1 LIFIDLLIN
10 ALRSEIVTRLIRIQK
25 MRFITFILI
34 ILFSSSL
41 QAQSSD
47 IIQFNNGEIADA
59 DDVNSNFNNLDDR
72 VKALE
77 ADNAVSTS
85 CSQSDLDGKW

>member
-1 LIFIDLLIN
+1 
-10 ALRSEIVTRLIRIQK
+10 

-77 ADNAVSTS
+77 ADNAVQHRVLRAIWMVS
-85 CSQSDLDGKW
+85 GR